1 MPSRSSRNN
10 NARKHAS
17 TTRGIEPHHPQPST
31 QRLTSPSLPFSPP
44 THLPTPL
51 PEEHIPVSAP
61 ALGLLNFAPS
71 AAGEENNDVAL
82 SRLIDFDT
90 PTPPPQPFSPLQ
102 EGAAYDVEASLFS
115 EDGSEGPYRSPPYRE
130 ARLPAESSPPPL
142 PVLPRYNEGFG
153 GEGVQEEMGW
163 GDGSTRGHTFTR

>member
-10 NARKHAS
+10 NARKHAA
-17 TTRGIEPHHPQPST
+17 TTRGIETHQPQPST

-71 AAGEENNDVAL
+71 AGGDDNNDLAL

-115 EDGSEGPYRSPPYRE
+115 EDGESTYRSPPYRE
-130 ARLPAESSPPPL
+130 ANLPTESPPPL
-142 PVLPRYNEGFG
+142 PVLPRYQGQYVVG
-153 GEGVQEEMGW
+153 AEGVQEDGAW